1 MGKMYDALQKVERE
15 KNRELQQEESP
26 RITAE
31 DLVLDSKL
39 VSFFA
44 PSSMAAEQFRRLR
57 SYIIKPGTENAPK
70 TILVTSAMAGEGKS
84 LIAINLAIAIATEL
98 HSYALIADCD
108 LRNPALSR
116 MFGFQELKG
125 LSDYLTGDIPL
136 QDLLIKTSV
145 DKLSILP
152 GGATHENP
160 VELIGSN
167 KMKSL
172 VTDLEARYADRYI
185 ILDSSPLLATTE
197 PSVLNDMVDGILYVI
212 KAGDTPRESVQ
223 QALKLVDK
231 NKIIGVV
238 LNNMQFKTEAMI
250 KRYFGTNRYYYNY
263 HYPSKGRPEPGIGGK
278 FRALM
283 GDMKMF
289 FGKPRSGKKEDR

>member
-1 MGKMYDALQKVERE
+1 MGRMFDALQKVERE
-15 KNRELQQEESP
+15 KKRELQQEESP
-26 RITAE
+26 RIAVE
-31 DLVLDSKL
+31 DFVLDNKL

-57 SYIIKPGTENAPK
+57 SYIIKPGTENSPK

-84 LIAINLAIAIATEL
+84 LVAINLAIAIATEL
-98 HSYALIADCD
+98 HSHALIVDCD

-116 MFGFQELKG
+116 MFGFHEQKG
-125 LSDYLTGDIPL
+125 LSDYLTGDTPL
-136 QDLLIKTSV
+136 QDLLVKTSV
-145 DKLSILP
+145 DKLTILP
-152 GGATHENP
+152 GGATQDNP

-212 KAGDTPRESVQ
+212 KSGGTPRESVQ
-223 QALKLVDK
+223 QALKLLDK
-231 NKIIGVV
+231 KKIIGVV
-238 LNNMQFKTEAMI
+238 LNNMEFKTEAMI
-250 KRYFGTNRYYYNY
+250 KRYFGTNRYYYDY
-263 HYPSKGRPEPGIGGK
+263 RYSKSHPEPGVGGK
-278 FRALM
+278 IMALM
-283 GDMKMF
+283 RDMKLF
-289 FGKPRSGKKEDR
+289 AGKLRPGKKEDR